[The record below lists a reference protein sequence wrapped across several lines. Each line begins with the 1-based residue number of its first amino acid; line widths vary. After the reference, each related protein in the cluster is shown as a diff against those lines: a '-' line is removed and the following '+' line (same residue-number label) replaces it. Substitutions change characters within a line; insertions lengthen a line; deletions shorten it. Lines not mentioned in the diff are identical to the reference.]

1 MAEMQIFPIS
11 ANWPRPKACFYHFLR
26 IGHGRKHVF
35 IIFCK
40 LAMAESV
47 FLSFSA
53 NWPRPKAC
61 FYHFLRIGRGGR
73 VKNIKNGVSACV
85 FPTVGERRKCF
96 ETVFNYLEAERLLPE
111 RDSRIPRTYSHP
123 ILLIFLSSS
132 VLRSLILRPSMAMSF
147 SLAKAE
153 RVRIALLVVIFERLA
168 KSSRLRY
175 MLSV

>member
-73 VKNIKNGVSACV
+73 VKNIKNGVSAAAETKKTLKIG
-85 FPTVGERRKCF
+85 FPPRRTSKKHQKWRFCLCF
-96 ETVFNYLEAERLLPE
+96 SHCRGAKKMLRNGFQLLG
-111 RDSRIPRTYSHP
+111 SRKI
-123 ILLIFLSSS
+123 
-132 VLRSLILRPSMAMSF
+132 VA
-147 SLAKAE
+147 
-153 RVRIALLVVIFERLA
+153 
-168 KSSRLRY
+168 
-175 MLSV
+175 

>member
-1 MAEMQIFPIS
+1 MQFFPFS

-26 IGHGRKHVF
+26 IGHGRRVKNIKNGVSATAETEKTLKIGFPPQRMSKKHQKRRF
-35 IIFCK
+35 
-40 LAMAESV
+40 
-47 FLSFSA
+47 
-53 NWPRPKAC
+53 R
-61 FYHFLRIGRGGR
+61 RGGR
-73 VKNIKNGVSACV
+73 VKNIKNSVSACV

-111 RDSRIPRTYSHP
+111 RDSRIPRTYSYP

-132 VLRSLILRPSMAMSF
+132 LLRSLILRPSMAMSF